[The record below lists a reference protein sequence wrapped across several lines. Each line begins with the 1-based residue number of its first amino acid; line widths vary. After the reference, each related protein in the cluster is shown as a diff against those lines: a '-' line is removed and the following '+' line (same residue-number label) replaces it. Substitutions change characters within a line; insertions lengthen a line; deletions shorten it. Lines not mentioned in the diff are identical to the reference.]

1 MKRNEYND
9 KKTINSRKECEQIW
23 ARNKYLVLSKSQ
35 NLYKEIREYLKGD
48 MVEISYL
55 NAKIDIAR
63 KMEEDRGE
71 CANAFHHVW
80 GYFKKEASTEEQ
92 NTFLELIEDYL
103 KYEKN
108 QSDLVEYIKSLLEK
122 YPNEY
127 IKNSTLIESDC
138 DETLA

>member
-1 MKRNEYND
+1 MKRNENND
-9 KKTINSRKECEQIW
+9 KKSINSRKECEQIW

-55 NAKIDIAR
+55 NAKIDMAR

-71 CANAFHHVW
+71 CANSFHHVW

-92 NTFLELIEDYL
+92 NTFLELIENYL
-103 KYEKN
+103 NYEKN

-127 IKNSTLIESDC
+127 IKNSTLIESEKN
-138 DETLA
+138 ETMA